1 MTYMNTSAI
10 APRTRARP
18 GDAHDDELDEI
29 VGALADRTRRGL
41 LRLVRSDER
50 SAGSLAAAFPT
61 ISRPAVS
68 QHLRV
73 LHEAGLVTVRPDGPR
88 RLYRASA
95 EALAPVS
102 TFIDDMW
109 GDRLQRLKRAA
120 EAVEA
125 PGAVDQR

>member
-1 MTYMNTSAI
+1 MNASAI
-10 APRTRARP
+10 SPVRRRRSSDP
-18 GDAHDDELDEI
+18 HDDGLDEI
-29 VGALADRTRRGL
+29 VGALADRTRREL
-41 LRLVRSDER
+41 MRLVRVDER

-102 TFIDDMW
+102 NFIDDMW

-120 EAVEA
+120 EAVDAADE
-125 PGAVDQR
+125 R

>member
-1 MTYMNTSAI
+1 MNASAI
-10 APRTRARP
+10 AHRP
-18 GDAHDDELDEI
+18 DRNESEQLDEV
-29 VGALADRTRRGL
+29 VGALADRTRREL
-41 LRLVRSDER
+41 LRLVRVDER
-50 SAGSLAAAFPT
+50 SAGSLAAAFPE

-73 LHEAGLVTVRPDGPR
+73 LHEAGLVSVRPDGPR

-102 TFIDDMW
+102 KFIDDMW

-120 EAVEA
+120 EAA
-125 PGAVDQR
+125 DAAADR